1 MNKKNITVLA
11 VIIICT
17 VLISQLIGQV
27 YRINIYSTQHSAGQI
42 TINQIK
48 SNQAIALDGYW
59 EFYWN
64 QLLGPEDFAQT
75 EQGSLVYYP
84 IPRLWKGLLQ
94 EDISLSPIGTAT
106 YRLIIDMDLEDYPS
120 KIGLALKMPFV
131 YSAYN
136 LWLNGELIA
145 SNGQVGLNK
154 AEEKP
159 VRAPKTIM
167 FSSLKGENELIL
179 QISNHH
185 FYRGGISS
193 SILLGQADYVFS
205 ITNKQIALDIFMAGS
220 FFISGVLFFLLY
232 LHRRDEKG
240 ILYFALICIF
250 SFSRTLLSNEVFISN
265 IVRDFNWAIG
275 NRIEASFSYV
285 AIPLA
290 ILLFGE
296 LYKKHFVL
304 KYLAIWKVVILVGIF
319 LVTLAPHVLYDSLL
333 PYLYFVQTAYILY
346 IFTAF
351 IKYYDKGTADFYI
364 LFSGKLI
371 LAYYAMHD
379 ILVTYKIIDSI
390 FKLQLGIYIFTFI
403 LGYAIIL
410 YLYREF
416 GKVERL
422 VTENQSMLTEIT
434 RMNQELEQLVEKRTQ
449 ELEES
454 NRQLYE
460 LSICDGLTKIP
471 NRLRFDQQ
479 LSSFLAQSFQKGIPL
494 AVLFLDIDFF
504 KNYNDSYGHLK
515 GDETLKAIANSLHQE
530 VVRDEK
536 AFMARYGGEEF
547 VVLYLNRDK
556 AEAYQ
561 LAEKLRNQIADLK
574 IPHQT
579 SQVSEFV
586 TISIGGISLIPKS
599 QDDAKSILSRAD
611 DALYRAKKLGR
622 NRTYMAESI
631 T

>member
-1 MNKKNITVLA
+1 MNKKNITLLA
-11 VIIICT
+11 GIIICT
-17 VLISQLIGQV
+17 VLISQLIGQA
-27 YRINIYSTQHSAGQI
+27 YRINIYSTEHSAGQI
-42 TINQIK
+42 TINQIQ

-75 EQGSLVYYP
+75 EQGSVVYYP

-120 KIGLALKMPFV
+120 KRGFALKIPFV

-154 AEEKP
+154 AEEKL

-167 FSSLKGENELIL
+167 FSTLRGENELIL

-232 LHRRDEKG
+232 FHRRDEKG

-250 SFSRTLLSNEVFISN
+250 SLSRTLLSNEVFISN
-265 IVRDFNWAIG
+265 IIRDFDWAIG

-296 LYKKHFVL
+296 LYKKYFIL
-304 KYLAIWKVVILVGIF
+304 KYLAIWKVVMVVGIILV
-319 LVTLAPHVLYDSLL
+319 TMAPHVLYDSLL
-333 PYLYFVQTAYILY
+333 PYLYFVQTAYLLY
-346 IFTAF
+346 IFIAF
-351 IKYYDKGTADFYI
+351 IKYYDKSTADFYI

-379 ILVTYKIIDSI
+379 ILVTYKIIDGI

-494 AVLFLDIDFF
+494 AILFLDIDFF

-530 VVRDEK
+530 VIRDEN

-561 LAEKLRNQIADLK
+561 LAEKLRNQIADLR

-611 DALYRAKKLGR
+611 DALYKAKKLGR